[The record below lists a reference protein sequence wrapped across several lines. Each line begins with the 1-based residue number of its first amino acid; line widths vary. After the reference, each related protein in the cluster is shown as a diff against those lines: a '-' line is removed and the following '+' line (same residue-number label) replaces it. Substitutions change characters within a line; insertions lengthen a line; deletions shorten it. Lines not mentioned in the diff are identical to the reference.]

1 MSIETEV
8 AALTT
13 ATTSLT
19 DAVLVQ
25 QTSVTAAVATF
36 AATTATVDNDLN
48 LVDNTADVDK
58 PVSTATQTAL
68 DAKQVT
74 LISGVN
80 ISTINGASVLSGTP
94 LVIARSATSLTSVAY
109 DDRATLKIDPAVGN
123 SPNAVDDSVI
133 VEGLGMFMWVDT
145 QLEPDDD
152 ETCFSTPST
161 GQWLLVTPAFD
172 LIEAYELV
180 EDAYVDEFIEDQYI
194 AAQA

>member
-58 PVSTATQTAL
+58 PVSTAAQTAL